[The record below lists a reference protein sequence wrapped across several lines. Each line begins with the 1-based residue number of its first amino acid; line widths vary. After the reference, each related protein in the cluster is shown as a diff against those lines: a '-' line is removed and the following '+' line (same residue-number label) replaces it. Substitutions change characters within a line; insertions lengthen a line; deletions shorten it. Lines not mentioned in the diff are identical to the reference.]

1 MPLTFRPERI
11 VVAEPRGFSMTLA
24 TMCQLNPWLMT
35 PKMNCFWITIK
46 KPKDVGAM
54 RKHNSFVRSPVV
66 FSHFS
71 MGRVKGGGKALRTV
85 GPSPLSPK
93 LEQVHA
99 DEAKANEIAE
109 PMQVDANSA
118 GQSEK
123 RDDAKAHAGASPLPK
138 KAKSSLSKN
147 IASQVET
154 IKNDGQGDCL
164 YKAVA
169 QRSHRQVRALAVA
182 FTRANVG
189 EYRIDIGTVRVT
201 RMKLEFCF
209 CWLPE

>member
-1 MPLTFRPERI
+1 MPVESLADDAQDELFLDYHKEAKRCWSNEKTQQLRK
-11 VVAEPRGFSMTLA
+11 EPR
-24 TMCQLNPWLMT
+24 C
-35 PKMNCFWITIK
+35 
-46 KPKDVGAM
+46 
-54 RKHNSFVRSPVV
+54 